1 MAKKINKTSTKTLR
15 TPKTAK
21 QYDRM
26 VAKGDAL
33 YKDGHFNEAL
43 KYFTKALDYKDYAP
57 NLLVLMARCLFN
69 LGMKNKAIQM
79 MEHALHQSAGNP
91 EICETLGHACIS
103 MDLNDI
109 AIKFF
114 QIYIQLRP
122 EEPIGYNN
130 LATAL
135 RENGQLDESIELLQ
149 SVIPLFPTNMFL
161 WNSVAAAVSFR
172 DGYPAA
178 QPFYEE
184 AYRIDPENGMVVQ
197 NLCLVYLNLGQYE
210 KAWNFAKKA
219 AIISPNNPL
228 AHRALAHASFNIG
241 KFDSAIEA
249 LKWHNH
255 PSDPGSVFMPY
266 DTPAWQG
273 EDLSGKTILI
283 GAEQGIGDE
292 IFFSALY
299 PQIIKEAKKVIIG
312 CDPRLVPLFSNSFK
326 EATILGY
333 TAGQHDAG
341 YRVRLYEGLEDFKVD
356 YMCLYTN
363 VMMQKWTSIDKIP
376 DMSKGFLTP
385 GEDKIDHWKDRIAT
399 LVKET
404 GNNVNVG
411 ICWRSGL
418 SQAKRSM
425 FYATL
430 MEWAPVLKTKGVNF
444 INVQYGD
451 CSNELSELLEETG
464 LIIHN
469 FDDLDLKDDFEGS
482 AALMQSLDLVI
493 GPGTTPVTQ
502 AASTGTRSWWI
513 TYNNKPWWSFGQ
525 DIGTPVYKSNKM
537 SIKPPTLNWKEYL
550 PLFAKEEFEP
560 WAKKKIAQKKKKK

>member
-1 MAKKINKTSTKTLR
+1 MVKKINKNGQKNLR

-21 QYDRM
+21 QYDKM
-26 VAKGDAL
+26 IAKGDAL
-33 YKDGHFNEAL
+33 YKEGHFNEAL
-43 KYFTKALDYKDYAP
+43 KYFSKALDYKDYAP

-91 EICETLGHACIS
+91 EICETLGHACLT

-135 RENGQLDESIELLQ
+135 REDGQIDESIELLQ
-149 SVIPLFPTNMFL
+149 SIIPLFPTNMFL

-184 AYRIDPENGMVVQ
+184 AYRIDSENSMVVQ
-197 NLCLVYLNLGQYE
+197 NLCLVHLNLGQYE
-210 KAWNFAKKA
+210 KSWEFATKA
-219 AIISPNNPL
+219 VKLSPNDPK
-228 AHRALAHASFNIG
+228 AHLALAHASYNHGIFS
-241 KFDSAIEA
+241 DAIEA

-255 PSDPGSVFMPY
+255 PSEPGSVFMPY
-266 DTPAWQG
+266 DIPTWQG

-299 PQIIKEAKKVIIG
+299 PQIIREAKKVIIG
-312 CDPRLVPLFSNSFK
+312 CDQRLIPLFSNSFK
-326 EATILGY
+326 EATILGF
-333 TAGQHDAG
+333 TGAQSDAG
-341 YRVRLYEGLEDFKVD
+341 YKVRLYEGIEEFEVD

-363 VMMQKWTSIDKIP
+363 ILMQKWTSIDKIP
-376 DMSKGFLTP
+376 DMSEGYLIP
-385 GEDKIDHWKDRIAT
+385 GEESITHWQDKIVK
-399 LVKET
+399 LVEKT
-404 GNNVNVG
+404 GNKINVG
-411 ICWRSGL
+411 LCWRSGL
-418 SQAKRSM
+418 SQAKRNM

-430 MEWAPVLKTKGVNF
+430 MEWAPVLKTEGINF

-451 CSNELSELLEETG
+451 CSPELKELFEETG
-464 LIIHN
+464 ITLHD
-469 FDDLDLKDDFEGS
+469 FADLDLKDDFVGT
-482 AALMQSLDLVI
+482 AALMQNLDLVI
-493 GPGTTPVTQ
+493 GPGTSPLAQ
-502 AASTGTRSWWI
+502 AASTGTRTWWI
-513 TYNNKPWWSFGQ
+513 EYNSTSWWSFGQ
-525 DIGTPVYKSNKM
+525 DIGTPVYKSNDM
-537 SIKPPTLNWKEYL
+537 SIKPPTLNWQEYL
-550 PLFAKEEFEP
+550 SLFAKEEFEP
-560 WAKKKIAQKKKKK
+560 WAKKKIAEKI